1 MGNFHL
7 LLVFLLTSDK
17 LIMMIIAR
25 IIVTLAGIL
34 LQMSAWSQVVNV
46 PDGPFASI
54 VARNIFSLVP
64 IPPAAPP
71 VSDPID
77 PPPKITPTGIMTIFG
92 RDQALFKASNLARL
106 GQPAKD
112 EAYVLSEGE
121 RQDDIEVVK
130 IDHVD
135 GMITFNNHGTVQE
148 LALVPAKDSGGAGGV
163 PAVSGGSPG
172 LPGMGIPRPRPGFG
186 AGMHGFQPGNLGVN
200 IGRSVPANGGGNL
213 GGNYGQPNL
222 GTAASQSA
230 GNQSPQNNIEDD
242 VMNSAKQMAQI
253 ELNRIATQDLVDQGK
268 MPPLPPTMMT
278 PPEATAFGGEPLITP
293 NETVPA
299 PPGK

>member
-1 MGNFHL
+1 M
-7 LLVFLLTSDK
+7 VIITRPS
-17 LIMMIIAR
+17 LII
-25 IIVTLAGIL
+25 AGIL
-34 LQMSAWSQVVNV
+34 LSMGASAQNANI
-46 PDGPFASI
+46 PDGPFANI

-64 IPPAAPP
+64 IPVVDPHT
-71 VSDPID
+71 SDPVD

-92 RDQALFKASNLARL
+92 RDQALFKVDNKVKP
-106 GQPAKD
+106 GQSAKD

-148 LALVPAKDSGGAGGV
+148 LPLVPARDSGGGASAV
-163 PAVSGGSPG
+163 PSGLPG
-172 LPGMGIPRPRPGFG
+172 LPAMNIPRPRSGLG
-186 AGMHGFQPGNLGVN
+186 AGMRGIQPGSVGVN
-200 IGRSVPANGGGNL
+200 TARSAQPGGGGNPGGNL

-222 GTAASQSA
+222 GSSAFQSA
-230 GNQSPQNNIEDD
+230 GSESPQNNIEDD
-242 VMNSAKQMAQI
+242 VMSAAKQMAQI
-253 ELNRIATQDLVDQGK
+253 ELNRLDTQDLVDQGK

-278 PPEATAFGGEPLITP
+278 PPEATAFGGSPLIVP
-293 NETVPA
+293 NEAAPS